1 MIIQIFHDHD
11 NTGATTPR
19 SRMTNL
25 FIIGGSSDHPLE
37 GRLQRPSAGVA
48 SSVAPRWTITRAHL
62 REGVLVVRALNVQ
75 GVCTGRSVCK
85 AKA

>member
-11 NTGATTPR
+11 N
-19 SRMTNL
+19 N
-25 FIIGGSSDHPLE
+25 GSDHTAVKNDEPVHHWWELYHPLE

-48 SSVAPRWTITRAHL
+48 SSVAPRWTITRAQL
-62 REGVLVVRALNVQ
+62 REAVLVVRALNVQ